1 MCLIDDSPEIETRR
15 LMLRAPTAMD
25 AARIAEVCSDLD
37 VARMTARMP
46 HPYALSD
53 AEGWIGRA
61 QGQDPKVERN
71 FVIDHEDSGVVGMT
85 SLFPQLEGAAGHG
98 PAVGPSLGTELGY
111 CVGKAWHG
119 RGLATEAVQG
129 LLSWAR
135 REWRRKLVVAG
146 HFADNPASGRVLEK
160 AGFLYTGERRPMF
173 SVARDDWAASRMM
186 VWLA

>member
-71 FVIDHEDSGVVGMT
+71 FVIDHEDSGVVGMI
-85 SLFPQLEGAAGHG
+85 SLFPQPEGAAGHG

-146 HFADNPASGRVLEK
+146 HFDDNPASGRVLEK

-173 SVARDDWAASRMM
+173 SLARDAWTASRMM
-186 VWLA
+186 IWLA

>member
-1 MCLIDDSPEIETRR
+1 MCLIDDSPEIQTRR
-15 LMLRAPTAMD
+15 LTLRAPTALD
-25 AARIAEVCSDLD
+25 AARIAEVCLDLD

-61 QGQDPKVERN
+61 QGQDPDVERN
-71 FVIDHEDSGVVGMT
+71 FVIDHDDEGVVGMI
-85 SLFPQLEGAAGHG
+85 SLFPQPEGAKGHG
-98 PAVGPSLGTELGY
+98 PAIGPSLGTELGY
-111 CVGKAWHG
+111 CVGKPWNG
-119 RGLATEAVQG
+119 RGLATEAVLG